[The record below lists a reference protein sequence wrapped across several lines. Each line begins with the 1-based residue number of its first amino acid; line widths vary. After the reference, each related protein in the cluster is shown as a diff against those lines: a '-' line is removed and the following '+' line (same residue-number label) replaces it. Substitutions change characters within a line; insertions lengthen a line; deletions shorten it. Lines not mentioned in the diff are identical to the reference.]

1 MITEP
6 QKKLYFVPCKKVTI
20 LSAVANSYEEAV
32 KKILEEHPTVCDYKV
47 ESDNFAEWVKKEEYK

>member
-1 MITEP
+1 MITDE

-32 KKILEEHPTVCDYKV
+32 KSILKEHPLVCDYKV
-47 ESDNFAEWVKKEEYK
+47 ENDNFAEWIKVI

>member
-1 MITEP
+1 MITEE

-32 KKILEEHPTVCDYKV
+32 QIILKEHPLVCDYKV
-47 ESDNFAEWVKKEEYK
+47 ENDNFAEWVKVE

>member
-1 MITEP
+1 MITEE

-32 KKILEEHPTVCDYKV
+32 RIILREHPMVCDYKV
-47 ESDNFAEWVKKEEYK
+47 ESDNFAEWIKVND

>member
-1 MITEP
+1 MITEE

-32 KKILEEHPTVCDYKV
+32 RIILREHPMVCDYKV
-47 ESDNFAEWVKKEEYK
+47 ESDNFAEWVKVNE

>member
-1 MITEP
+1 MITEE

-32 KKILEEHPTVCDYKV
+32 RIILREHPMVCDYKV
-47 ESDNFAEWVKKEEYK
+47 ESDNFAEWVKVND

>member
-6 QKKLYFVPCKKVTI
+6 QEKMYFVPCKKVTI

-32 KKILEEHPTVCDYKV
+32 KSILKEHPMVCDYKT
-47 ESDNFAEWVKKEEYK
+47 ESDNFAEWIKVDE

>member
-1 MITEP
+1 MITEE

-32 KKILEEHPTVCDYKV
+32 KIILKEHPLVCDYKV
-47 ESDNFAEWVKKEEYK
+47 ENDNFAEWVKVDE